1 MSPTVTGFDLISI
14 IINAIALGIGLLGI
28 VILVL
33 QPRACSLPNYTKAL
47 VGLIAILAIDVASSI
62 FDLSPLARIVPQI
75 SALGYAFWPWMPVCL
90 WGYVNGLTRAE
101 TVSPM
106 AGNWHFSVAAIA
118 TLCLLPFLLLPGSDK
133 IAIADGTLKAATIHH
148 LVVALGLILFMML
161 WIGHMLAVAVLIT
174 RQLTA
179 HRRRMRDLVSETSAV
194 DLRWL
199 DGFMLFL
206 AIAIATTIADNLL
219 STAIGFELL
228 GTIGAAVTE
237 ALIIV
242 GLLLFGM
249 SQQRAI
255 PQWANEPDAEEQ
267 EEPAPQESGL
277 RYARSSLSAEDCVA
291 IIARLDAMMTKDELW
306 RDPFLNLKILS
317 ERITT
322 KPYYVTQALN
332 TVLARN
338 FYDYVNG
345 WRARAAA
352 HLLRTT
358 DAPVLSI
365 CEDVGFN
372 SKSTFNSVFRK
383 EMQATPST
391 YRLENRASKPN

>member
-1 MSPTVTGFDLISI
+1 MSPTMAGFDLTSI
-14 IINAIALGIGLLGI
+14 IINSIALGIGLLGI
-28 VILVL
+28 VMLVF
-33 QPRACSLPNYTKAL
+33 QPRAGSLPDYTKAL
-47 VGLIAILAIDVASSI
+47 LGLLAILAIDVASSI

-101 TVSPM
+101 TVAPM
-106 AGNWHFSVAAIA
+106 AGKWHFAVAAIA
-118 TLCLLPFLLLPGSDK
+118 TLCLVPFLLLPGSDR
-133 IAIADGTLKAATIHH
+133 IAIADGTLQLATIHH
-148 LVVALGLILFMML
+148 LIMALGLILFMMI
-161 WIGHMLAVAVLIT
+161 WIGHMLAVAVLIA

-179 HRRRMRDLVSETSAV
+179 HRRRMRDLLSETSAV

-206 AIAIATTIADNLL
+206 AIALATTIADNLL

-255 PQWANEPDAEEQ
+255 PQWANEPDAEEK
-267 EEPAPQESGL
+267 EKSAPQESER
-277 RYARSSLSAEDCVA
+277 RYARSSLSAQDCAA
-291 IIARLDAMMTKDELW
+291 IITRLDAMMTKEELW

-317 ERITT
+317 ERIAT

-352 HLLRTT
+352 HLLATT
-358 DAPVLSI
+358 DASVLSI

-383 EMQATPST
+383 EMHATPSA
-391 YRLENRASKPN
+391 YRMENCVSVLH